1 MTSNQEIIMSLPV
14 EARQRMY
21 HSQWYKRSK
30 MAPEDRAGMSVQDV
44 PISPQMISRVLNTR
58 WQRRNY
64 PEEKNHYPMPI
75 GIEHDL
81 HEGKKPSGGQKGN
94 QNARKYL
101 AFEDVDGYPVSH
113 KHVANAPAGKRAR
126 FKHLRVVKKQIEISF
141 D

>member
-30 MAPEDRAGMSVQDV
+30 MNPEDRAGMSVQDV
-44 PISPQMISRVLNTR
+44 PISPQMISRVLNSR
-58 WQRRNY
+58 WQRRN
-64 PEEKNHYPMPI
+64 YPMPI

-81 HEGKKPSGGQKGN
+81 VEGKKPSGGQKRN

-101 AFEDVDGYPVSH
+101 ELDGYPVSH

-126 FKHLRVVKKQIEISF
+126 YKHLSVVKKQIEISF